1 MATQIITLV
10 GVLIGALT
18 SYFATTMT
26 ERTKLRHLMATR
38 WDERKLD
45 TYIEY
50 VSCIKE
56 IQRAAMDAGRA
67 RDEGED
73 VSAAL
78 ALMEEAENKRSVLFE
93 TFVLLSDEKAAA
105 AAHAV
110 NQRAWELLRAARLP
124 SNGAAPLRSIPL
136 METLNVLHEAA
147 RSDLTITGNAPASR

>member
-18 SYFATTMT
+18 SYFATTMA

-67 RDEGED
+67 RDQGKD
-73 VSAAL
+73 ASDAL
-78 ALMEEAENKRSVLFE
+78 TEMEESEKRRSVLFE
-93 TFVLLSDEKAAA
+93 AFVLLSDDKAAT

-110 NQRAWELLRAARLP
+110 NQRTWELLRMARLP
-124 SNGAAPLRSIPL
+124 SSGTAELRPIPL
-136 METLNVLHEAA
+136 VQALNVLHEAA
-147 RSDLTITGNAPASR
+147 RSDLTISSNAPVR

>member
-18 SYFATTMT
+18 SYFATAMA

-67 RDEGED
+67 RDQGDDPSE
-73 VSAAL
+73 AL
-78 ALMEEAENKRSVLFE
+78 AEMERNEKKRSILFE
-93 TFVLLSDEKAAA
+93 TFVLLSDDKAAT
-105 AAHAV
+105 AAHMV
-110 NQRAWELLRAARLP
+110 NQRTWELLRTTRLP
-124 SNGAAPLRSIPL
+124 SSGVAELRPIPL
-136 METLNVLHEAA
+136 VQALNTLHEAA
-147 RSDLTITGNAPASR
+147 RSDLTISSNTPAPH